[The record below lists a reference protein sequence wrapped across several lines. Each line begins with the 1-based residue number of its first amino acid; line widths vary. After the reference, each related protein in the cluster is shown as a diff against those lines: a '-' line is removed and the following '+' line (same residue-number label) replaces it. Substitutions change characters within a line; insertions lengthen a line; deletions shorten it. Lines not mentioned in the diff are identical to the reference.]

1 MRRGRWAAFMSATED
16 IELPVSGMTCAS
28 CARIVEGQ
36 LRSTPGVERAAVNFA
51 TRVASVRYDAQK
63 LTPQNL
69 VAAVEAMGYGVPV
82 GPQEISEQ
90 AESRDLRRR
99 LTAGAIFAL
108 PVFALGMVERLPLL
122 QMVLALPVLGY
133 SGLPFF
139 RDAWTALR
147 HRSANMNTLIALG
160 TGAAFFYSTWAVL
173 WGGSEVYFEASAVI
187 IVLVLLG
194 RMLEARARGRASDA
208 IRKLMDLQP
217 TSARVVREGKE
228 TEIPL
233 SDLRVGD
240 EVIVRPG
247 DRVPVDGVVLEG
259 RSEIDESMLTGESL
273 PVTKSPGSAVCGGT
287 LNGTGAFRF
296 EAAKVGRD
304 TALARI
310 IDLVKRA
317 QGSKA
322 PVSRMADI
330 VSGYFTVAVLVIAVV
345 TFGVWLVYGSLSAA
359 LLHAVA
365 VLIIACPCAMGL
377 ATPTAIMAGTGRGA
391 SRGILFKGGEALEA
405 AARVDTVIL
414 DKTGTITTGKPVVT
428 RVRALNGFT
437 EGEVMRLAASVEQ
450 WSEHPVARAVMAQ
463 AGSAGLE
470 TSSEFRAL
478 PGQGAEAIVGGRTVL
493 VGRGHAGTIS
503 VQVDG
508 THAGEIEISDDV
520 RPFAAAAVRSLRD
533 MEMEVWMITGDHERI
548 ACDVAR
554 ETGIES
560 SRVLAGVLPERKQN
574 EVVRLR
580 AEGRR
585 VAMVGDGIN
594 DAPALAAADVGIAI
608 GTGTDIAMEAGG
620 IILMRGDPR
629 GIPDSI
635 ALARRTLRVI
645 RQNLFWAFA
654 YNAIGIP
661 LAAGVFSPWTG
672 WMLSPMIASAAM
684 ALSSVSVVMNSLRL
698 RRA

>member
-1 MRRGRWAAFMSATED
+1 MSRIVE
-16 IELPVSGMTCAS
+16 IELPISGMTCAS

-36 LRSTPGVERAAVNFA
+36 LRSTPGVERAALNFA
-51 TRVASVRYDAQK
+51 TRLALVRYDAEK
-63 LTPQNL
+63 INPENL
-69 VAAVEAMGYGVPV
+69 VAAVEAVGYGVPA
-82 GPQEISEQ
+82 GPQELSEQ
-90 AESRDLRRR
+90 AEAQDLRRR
-99 LTAGAIFAL
+99 LTIGAVLAV
-108 PVFALGMVERLPLL
+108 PVFVLGMTERWPLV
-122 QMVLALPVLGY
+122 QMILALPVLGY

-160 TGAAFFYSTWAVL
+160 TGAAFAYSTWSAL
-173 WGGSEVYFEASAVI
+173 SGGTEVYFEAPAVI
-187 IVLVLLG
+187 VVLVLLG

-217 TSARVVREGKE
+217 TSARVVRDGKE

-233 SDLRVGD
+233 ADLRVGD

-247 DRVPVDGVVLEG
+247 ERVPVDGVVLEG
-259 RSEIDESMLTGESL
+259 ASEIDESMLTGESL
-273 PVTKSPGSAVCGGT
+273 PVAKSPGSTVSGGT
-287 LNGTGAFRF
+287 VNGTGAFRF

-304 TALARI
+304 TALAQI
-310 IDLVKRA
+310 IELVKRA

-322 PVSRMADI
+322 PVSRMADV
-330 VSGYFTVAVLVIAVV
+330 VSGYFTVAVLVIAIV
-345 TFGVWLVYGSLSAA
+345 TFGVWFIYASLSAA
-359 LLHAVA
+359 MLHAVA

-391 SRGILFKGGEALEA
+391 GRGILFKGGEALEA

-414 DKTGTITTGKPVVT
+414 DKTGTITAGKPVVT
-428 RVRALNGFT
+428 GVRALNGFT
-437 EGEVMRLAASVEQ
+437 EAEVVRLAAAVEQ
-450 WSEHPVARAVMAQ
+450 WSEHAVAHAIMVH
-463 AGSAGLE
+463 AGSAVPE

-478 PGQGAEAIVGGRTVL
+478 PGRGAEAVVAGRTVL
-493 VGRGHAGTIS
+493 VGRGVAGTIS
-503 VQVDG
+503 VDVDG
-508 THAGEIEISDDV
+508 AQAGEIEISDELK
-520 RPFAAAAVRSLRD
+520 PGAADAVRSLRA
-533 MEMEVWMITGDHERI
+533 MGIEVWMVTGDHERV
-548 ACDVAR
+548 ARDMAR
-554 ETGIES
+554 ETGIEES
-560 SRVLAGVLPERKQN
+560 HVLAGVLPEQKQM
-574 EVVRLR
+574 EVTRLR
-580 AEGRR
+580 AGARHGAHH

-594 DAPALAAADVGIAI
+594 DAPALASADVGIAI

-629 GIPDSI
+629 GVPDAI
-635 ALARRTLRVI
+635 ALARQTLRVI

-661 LAAGVFSPWTG
+661 LAAGVFYPWTG